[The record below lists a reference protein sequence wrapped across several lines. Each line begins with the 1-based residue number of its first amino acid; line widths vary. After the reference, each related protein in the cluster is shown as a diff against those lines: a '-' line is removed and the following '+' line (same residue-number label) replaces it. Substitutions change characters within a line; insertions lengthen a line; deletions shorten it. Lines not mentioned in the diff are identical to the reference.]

1 MKKVITVFYI
11 LMLLISLNALDISG
25 NQSGT
30 WTLANSPYTI
40 IGDVTVPENLSLT
53 IEAGVEVLFAGNF
66 RLTALGRVEAI
77 GTEESMITFKA
88 ATDSEAVT
96 HKGIRLE
103 YEGAEANIFDYCL
116 FKNGERGVNSIDS
129 PVNITNSHFT
139 YNDDGIHV
147 FAIGNTNPPPILIED
162 NLIENSVKSGIS
174 INESSAV
181 TITNNEITG
190 NGTGPQFRGAI
201 QVSIQSSSAVVEPT
215 ITHNNIHGNHFQG
228 ITCVD
233 MFSCGG
239 INAFIS
245 ENTIDNNYTGVY
257 FYNCTGRLVNNVITN
272 NFIPGDMNSGAG
284 VMCYGGGAT
293 PYIAGNQISGNYG
306 GIFITVGAQPIIG
319 NPDLEH
325 EYAYGLNTI
334 EANIDV
340 NDVTNSVILNNLS
353 SEITIMAKN
362 NFWGT
367 TDLAEIDASI
377 TDSNDDP
384 ALGTVEYLPLAEV
397 ISAYT
402 LNLNVT
408 SDLGDNVE
416 AYYLQLKDYT
426 HQPQLSYPIELGSS
440 TLTLE
445 EPLTFTASG
454 YFRLDSSNTN
464 IYEHCY
470 YGDFDELTIVTI
482 DNDNPEAT
490 IDLHFN
496 SEPRP
501 KTFRT
506 YDYIDINGVQV
517 LPLLKDEFLTNTVK
531 QLVYENDNNEI
542 MLVGYQKYGINGW
555 ESVMLEEEVLYLKND
570 ALPGETFTGHHVI
583 NDNTYYIL
591 FNNLVEVKGV
601 HDVNLT
607 GSAETVEAKGVH
619 AYLGSPFDTPVES
632 WIEYTGNS
640 APLSINGR
648 FGCYSKF
655 FAEDDNYTGTFDNSK
670 LLDLQ
675 PNVTVDYY
683 SRTVLP
689 IPTNLTIIDETLYW
703 NPCSDGS
710 EAAYGYQVFWE
721 REINNELV
729 EESFNV
735 GSYYSVELSDLELG
749 YGDYTLWVT
758 GIFSDGSFSEPSN
771 LITYTIVSNDD
782 NSVEP
787 YQQLLGNY
795 PNPFNPETTIFY
807 NLESDSRVELT
818 IYNLKGQK
826 VRSLV
831 NELQPKGNHQ
841 VAWNGRDDNNKS
853 VASGVFFY
861 RMKSGK
867 FSSTK
872 KMILL
877 K

>member
-1 MKKVITVFYI
+1 MKKIITVFYI
-11 LMLLISLNALDISG
+11 LVFLMSLNALDVSG

-40 IGDVTVPENLSLT
+40 TGDITVPENLSLT

-88 ATDSEAVT
+88 ATDSEVVT

-103 YEGAEANIFDYCL
+103 YEGAEANLFDYCL
-116 FKNGERGVNSIDS
+116 FKNGERGVNSINS

-215 ITHNNIHGNHFQG
+215 ITNNNIHGNHYQG

-284 VMCYGGGAT
+284 VMCYGNGAT

-325 EYAYGLNTI
+325 EYSYGLNTI

-353 SEITIMAKN
+353 SDITIMAKN

-384 ALGTVEYLPLAEV
+384 ALGTVEYLPLAEE
-397 ISAYT
+397 ISEYI
-402 LNLNVT
+402 LNVAIT
-408 SDLGDNVE
+408 SDIADSDDEDIYYVLHLFDLVEQTSENVIVPLGTS
-416 AYYLQLKDYT
+416 AI
-426 HQPQLSYPIELGSS
+426 SF
-440 TLTLE
+440 E
-445 EPLTFTASG
+445 EPITFTISG
-454 YFRLDSSNTN
+454 TFYQNS
-464 IYEHCY
+464 IAQKGHCY
-470 YGDFDELTIVTI
+470 YGEFDEPTIITLGE
-482 DNDNPEAT
+482 DNLEESVE
-490 IDLHFN
+490 LHFN
-496 SEPRP
+496 LEPRP

-506 YDYIDINGVQV
+506 YDFVEVNGVQAI
-517 LPLLKDEFLTNTVK
+517 PLFKDEVYSERVK
-531 QLVYENDNNEI
+531 QLLYENDDNDI
-542 MLVGYQKYGINGW
+542 MLVGYQKYGLTGW
-555 ESVMLEEEVLYLKND
+555 ESVLLEEEVLYLKND
-570 ALPGETFTGHHVI
+570 ALPEESFTGYQFLYLDDTI
-583 NDNTYYIL
+583 ALYPQI
-591 FNNLVEVKGV
+591 VEVKGSHEIFV
-601 HDVNLT
+601 T
-607 GSAETVEAKGVH
+607 GNENPIEAK
-619 AYLGSPFDTPVES
+619 ALFMTLDIYNRPGSDCS
-632 WIEYTGNS
+632 WYEFTGNS
-640 APLSINGR
+640 APLSINPRGDEWSH
-648 FGCYSKF
+648 FY
-655 FAEDDNYTGTFDNSK
+655 AEDTNYAGTFDDTK
-670 LLDLQ
+670 LLTLL
-675 PNVTVDYY
+675 PNTTVDYY
-683 SRTVLP
+683 SRVELNA
-689 IPTNLTIIDETLYW
+689 PTNLTLINEILYW
-703 NPCSDGS
+703 NPCSIHSGNLT
-710 EAAYGYQVFWE
+710 EYQLFWE
-721 REINNELV
+721 TEINHEVVVDSYLIDTPFVALSELNLGFGEYTFWV
-729 EESFNV
+729 IAITTEGESESSNQIT
-735 GSYYSVELSDLELG
+735 YSV
-749 YGDYTLWVT
+749 
-758 GIFSDGSFSEPSN
+758 
-771 LITYTIVSNDD
+771 VSNDN

-787 YQQLLGNY
+787 FRQLLGNY

-807 NLESDSRVELT
+807 NLESESRVELT

-831 NELQPKGNHQ
+831 NELQPKGHHQ
-841 VAWNGRDDNNKS
+841 IVWNGTDDNDKNCS
-853 VASGVFFY
+853 SGVYFY
-861 RMKSGK
+861 KLRNGR

-872 KMILL
+872 KMILM